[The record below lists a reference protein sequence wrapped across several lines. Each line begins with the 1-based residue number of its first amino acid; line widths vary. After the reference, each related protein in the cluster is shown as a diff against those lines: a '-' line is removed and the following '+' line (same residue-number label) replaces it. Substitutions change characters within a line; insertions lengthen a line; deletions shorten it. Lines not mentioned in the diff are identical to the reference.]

1 MREVCRFIQAEART
15 YPVKQLCQAL
25 DVSRTLYYRRVKRPE
40 PSEQEAFVRQKVS
53 AVFFQHSRRYG
64 SRRIE
69 AELKAEGFVI
79 GRHRVRRIM
88 KVLGLRAIQPRGFV
102 PKTTDSHHHLG
113 YAENLLLG
121 ICLPPEKPNEVIV
134 GDITY
139 LPLQSGS
146 FAYLATWADLFS
158 RLVVGWEVEDDMKES
173 LIIKA
178 FEKALIRRGALHEA
192 IVHSDRGG
200 QYATSEFRSLLQA
213 SGCRQSMS
221 RAEDCY
227 DNAYAESLFSRY
239 KAELLEGGAF
249 TDVEEA
255 RLETFNYIEGY
266 YNRVRR
272 HSSLGY
278 LSPEEYERRYRAER
292 ERKSDKVL
300 DRKKVKGVEAKTLSC
315 LSF

>member
-1 MREVCRFIQAEART
+1 MIGVDRS
-15 YPVKQLCQAL
+15 Y
-25 DVSRTLYYRRVKRPE
+25 YYRSLKPRASNSKEVLSGE
-40 PSEQEAFVRQKVS
+40 LVLE
-53 AVFFQHSRRYG
+53 VFSRHCRRYG

-69 AELKAEGFVI
+69 AELKAQAVAM
-79 GRHRVRRIM
+79 GRHRIRRLM
-88 KVLGLRAIQPRGFV
+88 REQGLRAIQPKQFV
-102 PKTTDSHHHLG
+102 PKTTLSRHSLG
-113 YAENLLLG
+113 YCENLLLG
-121 ICLPPEKPNEVIV
+121 MKLPPESPNKVIV

-139 LPLQSGS
+139 LPLQDGS

-158 RLVVGWEVEDDMKES
+158 RLVLGWDVQAHMQES
-173 LIIKA
+173 LILAA
-178 FEKALIRRGALHEA
+178 FEKALRRRGQLREA

-200 QYATSEFRSLLQA
+200 QYASGNFRSLLKA

-221 RAEDCY
+221 RAEESY

-249 TDVEEA
+249 TDLEEA

-278 LSPEEYERRYRAER
+278 ISPEEYERKFVEER
-292 ERKSDKVL
+292 DRRSGKVVDK
-300 DRKKVKGVEAKTLSC
+300 KKEKGVKAKTLSC
-315 LSF
+315 RIF